1 MLRLLAAFLKHFENM
16 KNNMIHKLYIFMLCW
31 AVSSSVNFIFDKA
44 MTQEK
49 VFGKYLLW
57 DSGLAIMVSYQ
68 QDDICVLI
76 INYCSFF

>member
-1 MLRLLAAFLKHFENM
+1 
-16 KNNMIHKLYIFMLCW
+16 MLCW

-76 INYCSFF
+76 INYCRFF